1 MYAIVNIAGQQFK
14 VAKDQHLYVHRLQG
28 DEGASIEF
36 DDVLLV
42 DNGGK
47 VSVGAPTVKGAKVS
61 AKIVSHLKGDKVI
74 VFKKKRR
81 KGYRKKNGH
90 RQFFTKIQIE
100 SINVQRFIEKTWH
113 IKKASVVQRTDANH
127 IVNG

>member
-14 VAKDQHLYVHRLQG
+14 VAKDQYIFVHRLQG

-36 DDVLLV
+36 DNVLLAA
-42 DNGGK
+42 DGSNIK
-47 VSVGAPTVKGAKVS
+47 VGADALNGAKVS

-81 KGYRKKNGH
+81 KGYKKRNGH
-90 RQFFTKIQIE
+90 RQQFTKIEITGI
-100 SINVQRFIEKTWH
+100 SL
-113 IKKASVVQRTDANH
+113 
-127 IVNG
+127 

>member
-14 VAKDQHLYVHRLQG
+14 VAKDQQIFVHRLQG

-36 DDVLLV
+36 DNVLLV

-47 VSVGAPTVKGAKVS
+47 ITVGVPAVKGASVT

-81 KGYRKKNGH
+81 KGYKKKNGH
-90 RQFFTKIQIE
+90 RQYFTKIQIE
-100 SINVQRFIEKTWH
+100 SITL
-113 IKKASVVQRTDANH
+113 
-127 IVNG
+127 

>member
-14 VAKDQHLYVHRLQG
+14 VAKDQHLFVHRLQG

-36 DDVLLV
+36 DNVLLAE
-42 DNGGK
+42 DGGK
-47 VSVGAPTVKGAKVS
+47 FTVGTPSLKGATVS

-81 KGYRKKNGH
+81 KGYKKRNGH
-90 RQFFTKIQIE
+90 RQQFTKIEITGI
-100 SINVQRFIEKTWH
+100 SLK
-113 IKKASVVQRTDANH
+113 
-127 IVNG
+127 

>member
-14 VAKDQHLYVHRLQG
+14 VAKDQHLFVHRLQG

-36 DDVLLV
+36 DNVLLAE
-42 DNGGK
+42 DGGK
-47 VSVGAPTVKGAKVS
+47 FKVGTPSLKGAVVS

-81 KGYRKKNGH
+81 KGYKKKNGH
-90 RQFFTKIQIE
+90 RQQFTKIQI
-100 SINVQRFIEKTWH
+100 TG
-113 IKKASVVQRTDANH
+113 IKL
-127 IVNG
+127 